1 MTADVVIAGV
11 GMTRFTKQ
19 AERGHEGLAAEAVDA
34 ALRDAGVEAREIQAS
49 FCGSV
54 AGGGAIGQRVLKRLG
69 VTGAPIVNVE
79 NACASSSTALFEALA
94 WIRGGLADV
103 CLAMGVEILSPAR
116 GPLKASSPG
125 SGSWVFETGLN
136 LPAWYGLKASRHMAT
151 HGLRREELAAV
162 VVKNRA
168 AAAHNPFAHF
178 QSPVT
183 ADEVLASPMVA
194 DPLTLYQC
202 CPKVDGASAAIV
214 CSADFARSRGID
226 AGAVGIRGF
235 SLVSGTAVFTDSP
248 PASDA
253 AHRAAAQAYE
263 RAGLGPDD
271 LDVVECHD
279 AFSIGEIL
287 YTEALGL
294 CAEGEGGRLA
304 ASGATALGG
313 SGPTVNPSGGLL
325 SRGHPLG
332 ASGIGQIT
340 ELVWQLRGQAAGR
353 QVEGARIAAAH
364 TMGASEF
371 ELDAN
376 VCAVFI
382 LER

>member
-1 MTADVVIAGV
+1 MAADVVIAGV

-19 AERGHEGLAAEAVDA
+19 AERGHEGLAAEAVDV
-34 ALRDAGVEAREIQAS
+34 ALRDAGVEPREIQAS

-54 AGGGAIGQRVLKRLG
+54 AGGGAIGQRVLKRMG
-69 VTGAPIVNVE
+69 VTGAPIINVE

-94 WIRGGLADV
+94 WIKAGLVDV
-103 CLAMGVEILSPAR
+103 ALALGVEILSPAR

-151 HGLRREELAAV
+151 HGLTRDELAAV

-168 AAAHNPFAHF
+168 AAANNPYAHF

-183 ADEVLASPMVA
+183 AEEVLASPMVA

-202 CPKVDGASAAIV
+202 CPKVDGGSAAVV
-214 CSADFARSRGID
+214 CSAEYARSRGLD
-226 AGAVGIRGF
+226 AVGIRGF
-235 SLVSGTAVFTDSP
+235 ALVSGTPVFNDA
-248 PASDA
+248 PAADDA
-253 AHRAAAQAYE
+253 AHRAAALAYE
-263 RAGLGPDD
+263 RAGVGPDD

-294 CAEGEGGRLA
+294 CADGDGGRLA
-304 ASGATALGG
+304 ASGRTALGG

-340 ELVWQLRGQAAGR
+340 ELVWQLRGQAKGR

>member
-1 MTADVVIAGV
+1 MKADVSIAGV

-19 AERGHEGLAAEAVDA
+19 AERGHEGLATEAVDT
-34 ALRDAGVEAREIQAS
+34 ALRDAGVAARDVQVA

-54 AGGGAIGQRVLKRLG
+54 AGGAAIGQRVLKRIG
-69 VTGAPIVNVE
+69 VAGAPIVNVE
-79 NACASSSTALFEALA
+79 NACASSSTAVIEAIA
-94 WIRGGLADV
+94 WIKAGLADV
-103 CLAMGVEILSPAR
+103 ALAMGVEILSPAR

-136 LPAWYGLKASRHMAT
+136 LPAWYALKASRHMAT
-151 HGLRREELAAV
+151 YGLKPEELAAV

-168 AAAHNPFAHF
+168 AAAANPFAHF

-183 ADEVLASPMVA
+183 AEEVLASPMVA

-202 CPKVDGASAAIV
+202 CPKVDGASAAV
-214 CSADFARSRGID
+214 LCSSEYAKRHGLD
-226 AGAVGIRGF
+226 AVAIRGF
-235 SLVSGTAVFTDSP
+235 SLVSGTAVFTDTP
-248 PASDA
+248 PAADA
-253 AHRAAAQAYE
+253 AHRAAAIAYE
-263 RAGLGPDD
+263 RAGVGPED

-287 YTEALGL
+287 YTEALVL

-304 ASGATALGG
+304 ASGATSLGG

-340 ELVWQLRGQAAGR
+340 ELVWQLRGQAGAR
-353 QVEGARIAAAH
+353 QVEQPRIAAAH

-376 VCAVFI
+376 ACAVVI